1 MVILETLGLNLNMAL
16 VSDWY
21 WLLKKEKMPLW
32 AYLCYLDF
40 DLKDKSRYIVEEIDR
55 YFSTVNKADAYRA
68 PFKRISE
75 KCADNFIET
84 SLKLYNSFVMF
95 RVSNN
100 LEALRVKVSEEFT

>member
-1 MVILETLGLNLNMAL
+1 
-16 VSDWY
+16 
-21 WLLKKEKMPLW
+21 MPLW

-40 DLKDKSRYIVEEIDR
+40 DLKDKSRYIIEEMDR
-55 YFSTVNKADAYRA
+55 YFTTVNKADAYRA

-100 LEALRVKVSEEFT
+100 LEALRVKVSEEFTEMELERIEEMDWEESQEKETRMHDD